1 MRGHFDEFHLD
12 LELLHTGAPLPTG
25 AAGAAQPV
33 SPSLLD
39 ESDEALDAAL
49 AQMSG
54 RLLQHLADRVGSGE
68 AAGRAWLRLHFQH

>member
-1 MRGHFDEFHLD
+1 MSAVLKVVEKDGMENK
-12 LELLHTGAPLPTG
+12 
-25 AAGAAQPV
+25 
-33 SPSLLD
+33 SK
-39 ESDEALDAAL
+39 ALDAAL